1 MKFVGRF
8 VVVLLVISCNNSN
21 TATDSSNKTT
31 ESASDTLMHVI
42 LKQHDVGMAK
52 MNKITSEKSR
62 IQQALDSLAKL
73 PTDLQKKSVQY
84 RMELDSVFNRLTFAD
99 RHMETW
105 MNEFNMDSLK
115 DNKREQVKYLESEKT
130 KISLVTEEM
139 ISSLQKADSVLK
151 KKVN

>member
-1 MKFVGRF
+1 MQF
-8 VVVLLVISCNNSN
+8 VVRFLFVILVLSCNNSN
-21 TATDSSNKTT
+21 TATDSTKTT
-31 ESASDTLMHVI
+31 ESASDTLMHDI

-52 MNKITSEKSR
+52 MNKITQTKSR
-62 IQQALDSLAKL
+62 IQRALDSLANL
-73 PTDLQKKSVQY
+73 PTDLQNKSVQY

-115 DNKREQVKYLESEKT
+115 DNKEEQVKYLESEKT
-130 KISLVTEEM
+130 KISQVTEEM
-139 ISSLQKADSVLK
+139 IGSLQKADSALK

>member
-1 MKFVGRF
+1 MKFVVRSVF
-8 VVVLLVISCNNSN
+8 VLLVISCNNSN
-21 TATDSSNKTT
+21 IATDNATKTT
-31 ESASDTLMHVI
+31 ESASDSLMHDI

-52 MNKITSEKSR
+52 MSKITEAKNK
-62 IQQALDSLAKL
+62 IQQALDSLVKL

-115 DNKREQVKYLESEKT
+115 ENKEGQVKYFESEKV
-130 KISLVTEEM
+130 KISKVTEEM
-139 ISSLQKADSVLK
+139 TISLQKADSVLRK
-151 KKVN
+151 K